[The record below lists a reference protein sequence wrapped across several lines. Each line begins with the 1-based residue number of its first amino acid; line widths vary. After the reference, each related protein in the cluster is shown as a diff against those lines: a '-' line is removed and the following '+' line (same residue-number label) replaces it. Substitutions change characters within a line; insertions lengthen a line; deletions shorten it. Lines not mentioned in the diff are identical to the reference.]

1 MLIAFFADSIQP
13 SSLGKFSAEVTQ
25 VYAARMTL
33 DLGTTEAK
41 SRMRPMLT
49 ITESLAILPNLG
61 KSSSPGLSF
70 RLLSAPVK
78 PFVLLIRIE
87 TQEALR
93 NLQGWLHVML
103 SSHHVCLP
111 EGNNLAGAPSAL
123 ISTFEDLGLALLKPA
138 SLRLFS
144 KQILGFTYPVVIQK
158 QLC

>member
-70 RLLSAPVK
+70 CLLSAPVK

-87 TQEALR
+87 T
-93 NLQGWLHVML
+93 
-103 SSHHVCLP
+103 
-111 EGNNLAGAPSAL
+111 
-123 ISTFEDLGLALLKPA
+123 
-138 SLRLFS
+138 
-144 KQILGFTYPVVIQK
+144 
-158 QLC
+158 